1 MVANSKSNQS
11 GVTKDSIGI
20 GQITRLRYSEEDE
33 MAQVFS
39 KWFYASKQWKQTR
52 ASKLASVNGLCERCL
67 EQNRIKPASDVHH
80 MILLTPSNVHDPNV
94 TMNHEHLICLC
105 KECHNIEHGNGGALR
120 DGLEFDEN
128 GQIVERT

>member
-1 MVANSKSNQS
+1 MAQIFSKSF
-11 GVTKDSIGI
+11 
-20 GQITRLRYSEEDE
+20 YS
-33 MAQVFS
+33 S
-39 KWFYASKQWKQTR
+39 KAWKQTR

-80 MILLTPSNVHDPNV
+80 MILLTPSNIQDPNI

-120 DGLEFDEN
+120 DGLTFDEN
-128 GQIVERT
+128 GNVVERT